1 MSLSTLRASTG
12 VCSGVMTTVKTWV
25 RIGRLGPALL
35 LVLFGVTA
43 RPLWADTVC
52 LLDTE
57 WSAAVERARLVLG
70 AKNTVDVAT
79 FILGDEPFSLTSM
92 AVLRDAA
99 RKGLAVRLLVDAQ
112 WNKLPREIQAHL
124 LESGVQIRQY
134 HPFRLWHPGWL
145 TRRMHDKLLVADRQA
160 LIAGGR
166 NVESPYFG
174 LGRQLERPDYVDAD
188 VLVAGNV
195 VDEAAAY
202 FDALWSS
209 SEVRTV
215 RSSSRSERAAREAA
229 QTLDRHFSWLQDRI
243 TAVRDTP
250 EAAEPSCSD
259 VGTVRF
265 FHDPPGKKG
274 KAPGVA
280 DALAELLE
288 DAQES
293 VVIESPYLV
302 PTKQLRASLLRAV
315 ERGMSIRILTNSLAS
330 TDNIWPQAAYVGE
343 RRWFVENGIELWEY
357 YGSESLHAKTAVLDG
372 SVAVVGSF
380 NLDPRSQRL
389 NTELAVVVDDAEFA
403 GELRAAMD
411 SHLADS
417 AQIGPD
423 GRPIGF
429 GERYPKASCGKK
441 LKLFMLR
448 PIAPLIRGQI

>member
-1 MSLSTLRASTG
+1 MATVRALLRIVG
-12 VCSGVMTTVKTWV
+12 
-25 RIGRLGPALL
+25 LGPVLL
-35 LVLFGVTA
+35 LVSLGITA

-57 WSAAVERARLVLG
+57 WSAAVERARLVL
-70 AKNTVDVAT
+70 AARNTVDVAT
-79 FILGDEPFSLTSM
+79 FILGDEPFSLTSV

-99 RKGLAVRLLVDAQ
+99 RHGVTVRLLVDAQ
-112 WNKLPREIQAHL
+112 WNKLPREIEAHL
-124 LESGVQIRQY
+124 LENGVQIRQY

-145 TRRMHDKLLVADRQA
+145 TRRMHDKLLVADGQT

-174 LGRQLERPDYVDAD
+174 LGRQLERPNYVDAD

-202 FDALWSS
+202 FDDLWNSPA
-209 SEVRTV
+209 VRPV
-215 RSSSRSERAAREAA
+215 RSSSRSAGSAREAE
-229 QTLDRHFSWLQDRI
+229 QTLDKHFSWLQDRI
-243 TAVRDTP
+243 AAVRDTP
-250 EAAEPSCSD
+250 AAAEPSCSD
-259 VGTVRF
+259 VGAIQF

-280 DALAELLE
+280 DALAKLLE

-302 PTKQLRASLLRAV
+302 PTKQFRASLLRAI
-315 ERGMSIRILTNSLAS
+315 ERGTSVRILTNSLAS

-343 RRWFVENGIELWEY
+343 RRWFVENGVELWEY
-357 YGSESLHAKTAVLDG
+357 YGTESLHAKTAVLDG

-389 NTELAVVVDDAEFA
+389 NTELAVVVDNVAWA
-403 GELRAAMD
+403 GELRVTMD
-411 SHLADS
+411 RHLAES

-429 GERYPKASCGKK
+429 DERYPKAGCGKK
-441 LKLFMLR
+441 LKLYMLR
-448 PIAPLIRGQI
+448 PLAPFIRSQI